1 MTHTAWDA
9 IIVGGGPAGLSAAL
23 MLGRSRRRVLV
34 IDAGEPRNR
43 FASHMHGVLGHDGT
57 PPGELLAR
65 GRAEASVYGVEFV
78 DAHVTSVTTTADSVE
93 VTTASATHNARALI
107 VATGITDDLPPV
119 PGLAERWGETVLHCP
134 YCHGWEV
141 RDQRIGVLLTSPMGL
156 HQAELARQLSAQVT
170 VFTSGIAGV
179 DAAARARLAAR
190 GVIVIDEPVVE
201 VTGESSAISEVRV
214 GAGLGADGRGI
225 PIDALFIAG
234 TPRPHDG
241 FLSQLGLTRIDG
253 PMGELIEVDPLGR
266 TSDPRVWAVGN
277 VVAPFANVPV
287 SMGNGSM
294 TGAAVN
300 ATLTAE
306 DFDRAVAAGEA
317 ADATEFWEGHYGR
330 SERVWSGQPNAMLV
344 SLIAELDPERGRAID
359 LGCGEGG
366 DAIWLAEQGF
376 EVLGIDISATATTRA
391 ERAARERGLGEERVR
406 FEASDLTR
414 ATFPGHAQLVTAN
427 FFQAPMS
434 FARSAILR
442 RAANALAPGGYLLL
456 VSHASPPSWSDGEHS
471 NHGGFITPPDEMAG
485 LELDPTKWEVVV
497 AELRTRTITDPNGEF
512 ATIDDS
518 VVAVRRR

>member
-1 MTHTAWDA
+1 MTQTSWDA

-78 DAHVTSVTTTADSVE
+78 TESVTSVSTDAESVE
-93 VTTASATHNARALI
+93 VTTASTTHLTRALI
-107 VATGITDDLPPV
+107 VATGITDELPPV

-141 RDQRIGVLLTSPMGL
+141 RDQRIGVLLTSPLGL
-156 HQAELARQLSAQVT
+156 HQAELARQLSSSVT

-179 DAAARARLAAR
+179 DAAARTRLAAR
-190 GVIVIDEPVVE
+190 GVTVIDEAVVE
-201 VTGESSAISEVRV
+201 VSGDSPAISEVRV
-214 GAGLGADGRGI
+214 AGGQSV
-225 PIDALFIAG
+225 PIDALFTAG
-234 TPRPHDG
+234 APRPHDG
-241 FLSQLGLTRIDG
+241 FVAELGLTRVDG
-253 PMGELIEVDPLGR
+253 PMGNLIEVDPLGR
-266 TSDPRVWAVGN
+266 TSDPRVWAAGN

-300 ATLTAE
+300 AALTGE
-306 DFDRAVAAGEA
+306 DFDRAVAAA
-317 ADATEFWEGHYGR
+317 APATEVPDATEFWEGHYGR
-330 SERVWSGQPNAMLV
+330 SERVWSGRPNAMLV
-344 SLIAELDPERGRAID
+344 DLLAELDPPRGRAID

-376 EVLGIDISATATTRA
+376 EVLGIDISTTATTRA
-391 ERAARERGLGEERVR
+391 ARAARERGLGEERVR

-414 ATFPGHAQLVTAN
+414 ATLPSDAQLVSAS

-434 FARSAILR
+434 FERSAILR
-442 RAANALAPGGYLLL
+442 RAADAVAPGGYLLL
-456 VSHASPPSWSDGEHS
+456 ISHASPPSFATGQHS
-471 NHGGFITPPDEMAG
+471 NHGGFVTPTDELAG
-485 LELDPTKWEVVV
+485 LDLDPTEWEVVV
-497 AELRTRTITDPNGEF
+497 SALRTRAITDPNGDP